1 MSKINRKLQ
10 VKLSAG
16 ILLMAMPIFVVA
28 MTVMFIQSRNSI
40 REEAGEH
47 AASMLSATMHHM
59 KKYILATEMATNANA
74 WFVEQK
80 FQPDSLLVLA
90 QRIVRLNGNMH
101 SCTISAA
108 PDMFPEYG
116 RYFSVYAAR
125 KGDSI
130 VATREQDYEYFDRQ
144 WYKEPIAKG
153 DGCWV
158 EPYFE
163 HTEGTIRLD
172 ETVLSFCK
180 PLYDKN
186 HSIGPNGKK
195 RVVGVLCIDLP
206 FSVLADA
213 MNAVKPDFPDSYYVM
228 LGSNGRYLIHP
239 DSSRL
244 FRKSIASEL
253 DPNTQADLIAV
264 GHEMI
269 AGKQGHMHAMIKG
282 RNCHITYMPMPS
294 SKWSIALVCPD
305 SEILKSYNQL
315 LYLIIAII
323 VCGLGVIYW
332 LTRRVVGHMV
342 RPVNELADATQL
354 ISEGH
359 FDTKLQYTKRADV
372 VGRLQNSFVVMQQS
386 LDDHL
391 SSIRKATIET
401 RHRNEELVTAMKMAE
416 EGIHQKNR
424 FIQNVSHQIRTP
436 LNIIQGFAQVLEE
449 NRDMPAEEMKEIR
462 SMMKYNAMHLNRMVV
477 MLFDSSDT
485 GVIEGWNTQLTD
497 QISCNEVARESIRYT
512 ESHFPG
518 LSIRFETEV
527 PDSLHIVT
535 NHLYL
540 LRSLRE
546 LLYNS
551 AKYSDFSHISLH
563 VSQTEATVRF
573 TTEDI
578 GPGLSTEQLKQVFTP
593 FNKFDDLSEGLGIGL
608 SLARRHI
615 INLGGDLQLDT
626 DYHDGC
632 RFIIIMPK

>member
-16 ILLMAMPIFVVA
+16 LLLLAMPIFVVSMA
-28 MTVMFIQSRNSI
+28 VMFIQSRNSI
-40 REEAGEH
+40 REEADEH

-130 VATREQDYEYFDRQ
+130 VAMREQDYEYFDRQ

-244 FRKSIASEL
+244 FR
-253 DPNTQADLIAV
+253 
-264 GHEMI
+264 
-269 AGKQGHMHAMIKG
+269 
-282 RNCHITYMPMPS
+282 
-294 SKWSIALVCPD
+294 
-305 SEILKSYNQL
+305 
-315 LYLIIAII
+315 
-323 VCGLGVIYW
+323 
-332 LTRRVVGHMV
+332 
-342 RPVNELADATQL
+342 
-354 ISEGH
+354 
-359 FDTKLQYTKRADV
+359 
-372 VGRLQNSFVVMQQS
+372 
-386 LDDHL
+386 
-391 SSIRKATIET
+391 
-401 RHRNEELVTAMKMAE
+401 
-416 EGIHQKNR
+416 
-424 FIQNVSHQIRTP
+424 
-436 LNIIQGFAQVLEE
+436 
-449 NRDMPAEEMKEIR
+449 
-462 SMMKYNAMHLNRMVV
+462 
-477 MLFDSSDT
+477 
-485 GVIEGWNTQLTD
+485 
-497 QISCNEVARESIRYT
+497 
-512 ESHFPG
+512 
-518 LSIRFETEV
+518 
-527 PDSLHIVT
+527 
-535 NHLYL
+535 
-540 LRSLRE
+540 
-546 LLYNS
+546 
-551 AKYSDFSHISLH
+551 
-563 VSQTEATVRF
+563 
-573 TTEDI
+573 
-578 GPGLSTEQLKQVFTP
+578 
-593 FNKFDDLSEGLGIGL
+593 
-608 SLARRHI
+608 
-615 INLGGDLQLDT
+615 
-626 DYHDGC
+626 
-632 RFIIIMPK
+632 